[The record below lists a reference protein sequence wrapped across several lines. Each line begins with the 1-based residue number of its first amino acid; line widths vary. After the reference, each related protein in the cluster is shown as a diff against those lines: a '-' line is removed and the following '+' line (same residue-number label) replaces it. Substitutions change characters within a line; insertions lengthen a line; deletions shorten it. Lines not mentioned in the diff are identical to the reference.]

1 MNLSGRARNRLN
13 DVARELLRQPTVE
26 KPRGQW
32 VNDVVA
38 WCHQHDIDLASRI
51 TSKALRFD
59 AALLAQIN
67 DVLESARI
75 APLGR
80 SLSGLSSIDQ
90 AKEGVEEDKATRA
103 SPRARRVLAS
113 FPSQPITGLANEPRA
128 IRDVDVLGLKL
139 SAFSAL
145 VQVENLDSFYE
156 FSPELPALSG
166 YTNPLVV
173 YRGDSHYGGG
183 FALLAAWHKTR
194 RTHIY
199 AGDFDVKG
207 VTLALDSGAT
217 HLLLPDIEWLTK
229 NATPL
234 HVPAEQFPYQ
244 RRLRKHLAA
253 LPSAH
258 PLREYLAL
266 LLEKQRGLKQQWFDG
281 KMVCVWGLARSRI
294 KRMPLKLAFQA
305 LSS

>member
-1 MNLSGRARNRLN
+1 MNLPSRARNGLN
-13 DVARELLRQPTVE
+13 GVARELLRQPTVE
-26 KPRGQW
+26 KPRRQW
-32 VNDVVA
+32 VDDVVA
-38 WCHQHDIDLASRI
+38 WCHQHDIDLATRI
-51 TSKALRFD
+51 NSKALRFD

-80 SLSGLSSIDQ
+80 SLSGLTSSAQ
-90 AKEGVEEDKATRA
+90 AKEGVEEDKATRE
-103 SPRARRVLAS
+103 SPRARRVLVS
-113 FPSQPITGLANEPRA
+113 FPSQPVAGLANEPHA

-139 SAFSAL
+139 SAFSTL
-145 VQVENLDSFYE
+145 IQVENLDSFYE
-156 FSPELPALSG
+156 FSPDIPALRG

-183 FALLAAWHKTR
+183 FALLAEAWHKTR

-207 VTLALDSGAT
+207 ITLALDSNAT
-217 HLLLPDIEWLTK
+217 HFLLPTIEWLTQ

-258 PLREYLAL
+258 PLREYLKL
-266 LLEKQRGLKQQWFDG
+266 ILEKQRGLKQQWLG
-281 KMVCVWGLARSRI
+281 GQLICVGL
-294 KRMPLKLAFQA
+294 M
-305 LSS
+305 

>member
-1 MNLSGRARNRLN
+1 MNLPSRARNGLN
-13 DVARELLRQPTVE
+13 GVARELLRQPTVE

-38 WCHQHDIDLASRI
+38 WCHQHDIDLATRI
-51 TSKALRFD
+51 TSKTLRFD

-67 DVLESARI
+67 DVLDSARI

-80 SLSGLSSIDQ
+80 SLSGLTSAAQ
-90 AKEGVEEDKATRA
+90 AKEGVEEDKATRE
-103 SPRARRVLAS
+103 SPRARRVLVS
-113 FPSQPITGLANEPRA
+113 FPPQPIAGLAIEFRT
-128 IRDVDVLGLKL
+128 IRDVDIQTLKL
-139 SAFSAL
+139 SAFSAMI
-145 VQVENLDSFYE
+145 QVENLDSFYE
-156 FSPELPALSG
+156 FSPDIASLSG

-183 FALLAAWHKTR
+183 FALLADAWRKTHR
-194 RTHIY
+194 PHIY

-217 HLLLPDIEWLTK
+217 HLLLPNFEWLTQ

-234 HVPAEQFPYQ
+234 HVPAEQFAYQ

-253 LPSAH
+253 LPTAH
-258 PLREYLAL
+258 PLCDYLTL
-266 LLEKQRGLKQQWFDG
+266 LLEKQRGLKQQWFEGDMG
-281 KMVCVWGLARSRI
+281 CVEFR
-294 KRMPLKLAFQA
+294 
-305 LSS
+305 

>member
-26 KPRGQW
+26 KSRGQW

-38 WCHQHDIDLASRI
+38 WCHQHDIDLAARI
-51 TSKALRFD
+51 NSKTLRFD

-67 DVLESARI
+67 DVLDSARI

-80 SLSGLSSIDQ
+80 SLSGLPSSAQ
-90 AKEGVEEDKATRA
+90 AKEGLEEDKANRE
-103 SPRARRVLAS
+103 SPRARRVLVS
-113 FPSQPITGLANEPRA
+113 FPPQPIAGLAIEPRA
-128 IRDVDVLGLKL
+128 IRDVDVQTLKL
-139 SAFSAL
+139 SAFSAMI
-145 VQVENLDSFYE
+145 QVENLDSFYE
-156 FSPELPALSG
+156 FSPDIPALSG
-166 YTNPLVV
+166 YVNPLVV

-183 FALLAAWHKTR
+183 FALLVNAWHKTHR
-194 RTHIY
+194 PHIY

-207 VTLALDSGAT
+207 VTLALDSNAT
-217 HLLLPDIEWLTK
+217 HLLLPTIEWLAQ

-253 LPSAH
+253 LPSGH
-258 PLREYLAL
+258 LLRDYLTL
-266 LLEKQRGLKQQWFDG
+266 LLEKQRGLKQQWFGRDLG
-281 KMVCVWGLARSRI
+281 CVGI
-294 KRMPLKLAFQA
+294 G
-305 LSS
+305 

>member
-1 MNLSGRARNRLN
+1 MNLPSRARNGLN
-13 DVARELLRQPTVE
+13 GVSRELLRQPAVE
-26 KPRGQW
+26 KPRRQW
-32 VNDVVA
+32 VDDVVA

-51 TSKALRFD
+51 NSKALRFD
-59 AALLAQIN
+59 ANLLAQIN
-67 DVLESARI
+67 DVLDSARI

-80 SLSGLSSIDQ
+80 SLSGLTSSAQ
-90 AKEGVEEDKATRA
+90 AKEGVEEDKATRE
-103 SPRARRVLAS
+103 SPRARRVLVS
-113 FPSQPITGLANEPRA
+113 FPPQPTLGLANEPRA

-145 VQVENLDSFYE
+145 IQVENLDSFYE

-166 YTNPLVV
+166 YANSLAV

-183 FALLAAWHKTR
+183 FALLAEAWHKTR

-199 AGDFDVKG
+199 AGDFDIKG
-207 VTLALDSGAT
+207 VTLALDSNAT
-217 HLLLPDIEWLTK
+217 HLLLPTIEWLTQ

-244 RRLRKHLAA
+244 RRLRKHLAS

-258 PLREYLAL
+258 PLHEYLTL
-266 LLEKQRGLKQQWFDG
+266 LLEKQRGLKQQWFG
-281 KMVCVWGLARSRI
+281 GEMVCLGLS
-294 KRMPLKLAFQA
+294 
-305 LSS
+305 

>member
-1 MNLSGRARNRLN
+1 MNLPGRARNGLN
-13 DVARELLRQPTVE
+13 GVARELLRQPTVE
-26 KPRGQW
+26 KPRRQW
-32 VNDVVA
+32 VDDVVA
-38 WCHQHDIDLASRI
+38 WCHQHDIDLATRI
-51 TSKALRFD
+51 NGKTLRFD

-67 DVLESARI
+67 DVLESARL

-80 SLSGLSSIDQ
+80 SLSGLASSAQ
-90 AKEGVEEDKATRA
+90 AKEGVEEDKATRE
-103 SPRARRVLAS
+103 SPRARRVLVS
-113 FPSQPITGLANEPRA
+113 FPPQPVAGLATEQRS
-128 IRDVDVLGLKL
+128 IRDLDLMGLKL

-145 VQVENLDSFYE
+145 IQVENLDSFYE

-166 YTNPLVV
+166 YANPLVV

-183 FALLAAWHKTR
+183 FALLAEAWRKTR

-217 HLLLPDIEWLTK
+217 HLLLPNIEWLTQ

-258 PLREYLAL
+258 PLSEYLTL
-266 LLEKQRGLKQQWFDG
+266 LLEKQRGLKQQWFG
-281 KMVCVWGLARSRI
+281 GEMVCVLLG
-294 KRMPLKLAFQA
+294 
-305 LSS
+305 

>member
-32 VNDVVA
+32 VDDVVA

-51 TSKALRFD
+51 NSKALRFD
-59 AALLAQIN
+59 TALLAQID
-67 DVLESARI
+67 DVLESARL

-80 SLSGLSSIDQ
+80 SLSGLTSSAQ
-90 AKEGVEEDKATRA
+90 AKEGVGEDKATRE

-113 FPSQPITGLANEPRA
+113 LPSQPITGLANEPRT
-128 IRDVDVLGLKL
+128 IRDVDVMGLKL

-145 VQVENLDSFYE
+145 IQVENLDSFYE
-156 FSPELPALSG
+156 FSPDITALSG

-183 FALLAAWHKTR
+183 FALLAEAWRKTHR
-194 RTHIY
+194 PHIY
-199 AGDFDVKG
+199 AGDFDPKG
-207 VTLALDSGAT
+207 VSQAIDSNAT
-217 HLLLPDIEWLTK
+217 HLLLPDIEWLTQ

-244 RRLRKHLAA
+244 RRLRKYLAA
-253 LPSAH
+253 LPLAH
-258 PLREYLAL
+258 PLRDYLTL
-266 LLEKQRGLKQQWFDG
+266 LLEKQRGLKQQWFG
-281 KMVCVWGLARSRI
+281 GEAVWVE
-294 KRMPLKLAFQA
+294 
-305 LSS
+305 LS

>member
-1 MNLSGRARNRLN
+1 MNLPSRARTGLN
-13 DVARELLRQPTVE
+13 GVARELLRQPAVE
-26 KPRGQW
+26 KPRRQW
-32 VNDVVA
+32 VDDVVA
-38 WCHQHDIDLASRI
+38 WCHQHDIDLATRI
-51 TSKALRFD
+51 NSKALRFD

-67 DVLESARI
+67 DVLESARL

-80 SLSGLSSIDQ
+80 SLSGLTSSAQ
-90 AKEGVEEDKATRA
+90 AKEGVEEDKATRE

-113 FPSQPITGLANEPRA
+113 FPPQPIAGLANEPRA

-145 VQVENLDSFYE
+145 IQVENLDSFYE
-156 FSPELPALSG
+156 FSLEIPALSG
-166 YTNPLVV
+166 YANPLVV

-183 FALLAAWHKTR
+183 FALLAEAWHKTR

-207 VTLALDSGAT
+207 VTLALDSNAT
-217 HLLLPDIEWLTK
+217 HLLLPNIEWLTQ

-258 PLREYLAL
+258 SLRDYLTL
-266 LLEKQRGLKQQWFDG
+266 LLEKQRGLKQQWFG
-281 KMVCVWGLARSRI
+281 GEMVCVV
-294 KRMPLKLAFQA
+294 
-305 LSS
+305 LS